1 MLIANRA
8 FILPIHYTHFTA
20 RACWLSAWI
29 KIQLKNMI
37 VESLKTG
44 ADLPERYHRL
54 FKIWFILGW
63 PAFVGLV
70 IGSF

>member
-1 MLIANRA
+1 MI
-8 FILPIHYTHFTA
+8 
-20 RACWLSAWI
+20 WI
-29 KIQLKNMI
+29 QIQLKKMI

-63 PAFVGLV
+63 SAFVGLV
-70 IGSF
+70 IMLFLMVAKPV